1 MVKYSAS
8 DDPHQSDPKP
18 SDPEQSEPHHKKDQP
33 DHLIDPALRD
43 SNVRVHIN
51 LIVTHPDQFQ
61 VKDQESVVETTQAD
75 PKSMRQPPHMSS
87 PFVSAAHSSDARL
100 FNVTTFDRHHRTY
113 STRLPSPP
121 PIATMS
127 NSPSPSVSADRS
139 SNSTPHIRRTPPNLQ
154 QQQQPMYPPSYDQR
168 HHYAQRDPI
177 THPPYSY
184 PPQSFEPQQ
193 RYEHHPHSQHP
204 DSHSQYHTQPYF
216 NVPTMAHP
224 QPPPPQMRDNYGRQY
239 PPINQ
244 APVTI
249 VHTDDAATK
258 LTDGIRRRC
267 FNCCTTVTSTWR
279 RSNLSPGKVV
289 RLLFSLS
296 IFFFH

>member
-1 MVKYSAS
+1 
-8 DDPHQSDPKP
+8 
-18 SDPEQSEPHHKKDQP
+18 
-33 DHLIDPALRD
+33 
-43 SNVRVHIN
+43 
-51 LIVTHPDQFQ
+51 
-61 VKDQESVVETTQAD
+61 
-75 PKSMRQPPHMSS
+75 MSS
-87 PFVSAAHSSDARL
+87 PFVSTYSPDARL
-100 FNVTTFDRHHRTY
+100 LNVTTFDRHHRTY
-113 STRLPSPP
+113 TNRLPSPP
-121 PIATMS
+121 PPIATMP
-127 NSPSPSVSADRS
+127 NSPSPSVDRS

-154 QQQQPMYPPSYDQR
+154 QQQPMYPPPSYDQR
-168 HHYAQRDPI
+168 HHYAQREPI

-184 PPQSFEPQQ
+184 PPQPFEPQ
-193 RYEHHPHSQHP
+193 RYEHHHSQHPQHPHSQHP

-224 QPPPPQMRDNYGRQY
+224 PPPPPQMRDNYGRQY

-267 FNCCTTVTSTWR
+267 FNCCTTDTSTWR

-289 RLLFSLS
+289 RLLFLLS
-296 IFFFH
+296 SFFLLLT